1 MVRPLRT
8 EFVGDRAGLFRFGMK
23 LSALTVLTLGLYRFW
38 MKTRL
43 RRWYWSAI
51 RPGGHPMEY
60 VGDPLE
66 KLLGFLIAVV
76 FLAFYIGIFNLIL
89 MFLSFSLW
97 EGNFVGY
104 AASFIVIIPV
114 LFFAKY
120 RARRYLLARTR
131 WRGIRFGLEPAAWRY
146 SMVAMVLWAITL
158 LSAGALW
165 PLMTF
170 HLEKFRTNRTWFGS
184 AKLSQGGRWYKL
196 IVPATP
202 ALMSLWISLG
212 LVAGFGATEDPAFI
226 GGLFLSLPALGV
238 FWVYYRVAA
247 FRYLQSNKM
256 IGDDVAMTATPR
268 FWRIFR
274 IYVWGNVAVGF
285 ILGIVASVVFFVLVV
300 ILLILGF
307 SDDLSDAP
315 VYLAFPLGLLGYF
328 AVFVFWDVLTQVF
341 VRMPLLAHYA
351 ESIGITDPMAL
362 SALSQRDRDAV
373 LDAGGF
379 AEALDVGAAI

>member
-8 EFVGDRAGLFRFGMK
+8 EFVGDRAGLFSFGMK

-51 RPGGHPMEY
+51 RPGGHPLEY

-89 MFLSFSLW
+89 MFLSFSFW

-120 RARRYLLARTR
+120 RARRYILARTR

-146 SMVAMVLWAITL
+146 SMVAMFLWAVTI
-158 LSAGALW
+158 LSAGALL

-196 IVPATP
+196 IAPSLP
-202 ALMSLWISLG
+202 ALLSLWISLG
-212 LVAGFGATEDPAFI
+212 LVVGFASTEDPAFL

-247 FRYLQSNKM
+247 FRYLQSNKL
-256 IGDDVAMTATPR
+256 IGSDVAMTATPR

-274 IYVWGNVAVGF
+274 IYTLGNMIVG
-285 ILGIVASVVFFVLVV
+285 
-300 ILLILGF
+300 LILGAIAVAVF
-307 SDDLSDAP
+307 VVLIAVFLMLGISEDLSDAP

-341 VRMPLLAHYA
+341 VRMPLLEHYA

-362 SALSQRDRDAV
+362 TALSQRDRDAF